1 MEPIRAVEVTFGP
14 TVLLEKGRHAGARL
28 KHGVVQIQV
37 QAVNPFAIQPD
48 LLCRQLTDRLF
59 SQLGRGPG

>member
-1 MEPIRAVEVTFGP
+1 M
-14 TVLLEKGRHAGARL
+14 LLEKGRHAGARL